1 MQKVVDGCLKV
12 KWVYGNDAV
21 DVDKMGG
28 RLVRYSLGGTGAVP
42 PTFTSR
48 TVNENRLAATF

>member
-21 DVDKMGG
+21 DVGKMGG
-28 RLVRYSLGGTGAVP
+28 RLVRYSQGGTGAVP
-42 PTFTSR
+42 PTR
-48 TVNENRLAATF
+48 TVNKNRLAATF